1 MARFGMR
8 MRISFVLI
16 VVALTFA
23 SAAFPA
29 PVQEVAG
36 VPARVAAVS
45 IDDPSANL
53 VVEVSTGAAF
63 RAVRSIA
70 ERFGASVQFASEETG
85 IMSIGGWAGSQA
97 LLSELSAL
105 EGVVS
110 LSSEHKARAM
120 FVPNDPLRS
129 RQWALDM
136 VNAYEAWDITRGNH
150 SVVIAVLDTGI
161 DWTHPD
167 LEANMWSDEDGYHGY
182 NFISNNRLPMD
193 DNINS
198 YDENG
203 VWVPNTYTYHGT
215 HIAGV
220 ASAVIDNSV
229 GVSGMAQA
237 LLMAVKVMNESGEGT
252 DTTVSSGIRWAV
264 DHGADIVTMSLGV
277 EGMSLTLTNAV
288 NYASSHGVVLVAASG
303 NSGTSTVSYP
313 AAYQNVIAVGAV
325 DETGRRAEFSNYGT
339 GLDLVAPGVQIYST
353 QAGSSYQYLSGTS
366 TAAPFVAGVI
376 AMMLS
381 VDPYLTPGEIS
392 TILNATAQDVS
403 IPGYDTSTGWG
414 IVDAF
419 RAVAQVS
426 NPRVTINEHPEYAPI
441 NGTISVTWT
450 VTGGSPG
457 VISGTYLA
465 WGESP
470 SDLDHSSANFSG
482 RTPALFTVDE
492 VQSLEYNGTLYLR
505 AVATVD
511 GTEYESELLALPVRE
526 PVPDGLFAQFLQD
539 VQKFI
544 FEDLGV
550 VNFAILMVVLIA
562 VPVIIVAARPRRR
575 RERVYY
581 QAPAVELERLQ
592 ALPSSQYLP
601 PPPPPPPRY
610 EAYVDLLGHEIMPP
624 TLRVVEG
631 TKVVWVN
638 RSWAPPPGIS
648 IRSGRLDE
656 SGEHH
661 DGMFQSGLLIAPGDY
676 WSATFHRAG
685 EYEYYVT
692 GIWKRGRIIV
702 EAYRPTA
709 QTAS

>member
-1 MARFGMR
+1 MR
-8 MRISFVLI
+8 DLFVFFAVTF
-16 VVALTFA
+16 VVLASCPCIPGDVGTLRVQLALT
-23 SAAFPA
+23 
-29 PVQEVAG
+29 
-36 VPARVAAVS
+36 S
-45 IDDPSANL
+45 IDDTSANL

-63 RAVRSIA
+63 KAVKSVA
-70 ERFGASVQFASEETG
+70 ERFGAVIEFSSEETG
-85 IMSIGGWAGSQA
+85 IMSIAGWSDSPEIV
-97 LLSELSAL
+97 SELAAL
-105 EGVVS
+105 EGVISV
-110 LSSEHKARAM
+110 SSEHRARAM
-120 FVPNDPLRS
+120 FTPNDPLMV

-167 LEANMWSDEDGYHGY
+167 LAANMWTDEDGYHGY

-215 HIAGV
+215 HVAGV
-220 ASAVIDNSV
+220 ASAVINNTV
-229 GVSGMAQA
+229 GIAGMAQA
-237 LLMAVKVMNESGEGT
+237 QLMAVKVMNESGEGT

-277 EGMSLTLTNAV
+277 EGMSLTLTNAI
-288 NYASSHGVVLVAASG
+288 NYASSHGVVLIAASG

-313 AAYQNVIAVGAV
+313 AAYPVVISVGAV
-325 DETGRRAEFSNYGT
+325 DETGHRASFSNYGT
-339 GLDLVAPGVQIYST
+339 GLDVMAPGVQIYST
-353 QAGSSYQYLSGTS
+353 QVGPSYQYLSGTS
-366 TAAPFVAGVI
+366 TAAPFVAGVV
-376 AMMLS
+376 AMMLT
-381 VDPYLTPGEIS
+381 VNPYLTPREVS
-392 TILNATAQDVS
+392 ATLNATARDVS

-426 NPRVTINEHPEYAPI
+426 EPRVTITEYPEYAPI

-450 VTGGSPG
+450 VTGGQPG
-457 VISGTYLA
+457 VIAGTYLM

-470 SDLDHSSANFSG
+470 SALDRSSATFPG
-482 RTPALFTVDE
+482 RTPALFTVDN
-492 VQSLEYNGTLYLR
+492 VTSLEYNGTLYLR
-505 AVATVD
+505 AFATVD
-511 GTEYESELLALPVRE
+511 GTEYVSELLALPVHE
-526 PVPDGLFAQFLQD
+526 PIPDGLFAQFLHE
-539 VQKFI
+539 VEKFI

-550 VNFAILMVVLIA
+550 VNFVILMAVLVA
-562 VPVIIVAARPRRR
+562 VPIIIVAARPRRR
-575 RERVYY
+575 
-581 QAPAVELERLQ
+581 QARASYSAPDVELERLQ

-624 TLRVVEG
+624 TIRVVEG

-648 IRSGRLDE
+648 IKSGRLDE
-656 SGEHH
+656 DGEHP

-676 WSATFHRAG
+676 WSAIFHRAG

-692 GIWKRGRIIV
+692 GIWKRGRIVV
-702 EAYRPTA
+702 EAYRPTV